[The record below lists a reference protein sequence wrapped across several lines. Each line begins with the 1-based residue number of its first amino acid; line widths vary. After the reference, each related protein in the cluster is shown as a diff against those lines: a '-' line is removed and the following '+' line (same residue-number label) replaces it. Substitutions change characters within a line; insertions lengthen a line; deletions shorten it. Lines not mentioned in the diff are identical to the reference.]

1 MAQFRLIMKNRI
13 YIVVFFLA
21 ALSWTILS
29 PDPALATCEYGL
41 PQGVHTHQLAHIFF
55 IISMGILIFR
65 LRGKNTRLSSGWRFI
80 QYSALFF
87 ILWSLDASAVH
98 FLNEQFNIIQVKT
111 IGPWQIN
118 VNDCFDNNLL
128 KVFYYLARMD
138 YLLFMPA
145 FIFLYYGLK
154 HLLKENLLDVSEP
167 DFSEK
172 ERV

>member
-1 MAQFRLIMKNRI
+1 MKNRI
-13 YIVVFFLA
+13 YIVLFFLT
-21 ALSWTILS
+21 ALSWTILF
-29 PDPALATCEYGL
+29 PDPAIATCEYGL

-55 IISMGILIFR
+55 IISMGILIYR
-65 LRGKNTRLSSGWRFI
+65 LRRKKSPPSSGWKFI
-80 QYSALFF
+80 QYSALFI
-87 ILWSLDASAVH
+87 ILWSFDAFTVH
-98 FLNEQFNIIQVKT
+98 FLNVQFSIIQVKA
-111 IGPWQIN
+111 IGTWQIKI
-118 VNDCFDNNLL
+118 NDCFDNNLL

-154 HLLKENLLDVSEP
+154 RLLNESHPGFSESAVSEP

>member
-1 MAQFRLIMKNRI
+1 MKNRI

-21 ALSWTILS
+21 SLSWTILS
-29 PDPALATCEYGL
+29 PDTALATCDYGRIE
-41 PQGVHTHQLAHIFF
+41 GVHTHQLAHIFF
-55 IISMGILIFR
+55 IISMGILIYR
-65 LRGKNTRLSSGWRFI
+65 LRIKKPHLSSGWKFI

-87 ILWSLDASAVH
+87 ILWSFDAFAVH

-111 IGPWQIN
+111 IGPWQIKI
-118 VNDCFDNNLL
+118 NDCFDNNLL

-154 HLLKENLLDVSEP
+154 RLLNESHPGFSKLDVSEP